1 MEKIKSVKVAPVGLA
16 KNKET
21 INNLNLGVGNISGKD
36 YPEPKTTGIKIR
48 GTGAATKGVM
58 ARGPMA

>member
-1 MEKIKSVKVAPVGLA
+1 MEKIKSVTAAPAGLA
-16 KNKET
+16 NNKET
-21 INNLNLGVGNISGKD
+21 INSLNVGVANIAGKD